1 MGVWV
6 CCVFTCS
13 CYVCTIFT
21 HSLCVVVAVSVLV
34 PTCKRCTYLR
44 CTNFLACVCVRARAC
59 VLACV
64 HMLQLPSE
72 YPDIPPRVYYHSHG
86 DRLNP
91 NLYENGT
98 YAHHCTPQTYVTCV
112 TTFMKMVR
120 MQTTVSTMAWM
131 GLRMNMSG
139 YECTRS
145 EILCPI
151 YRSKM
156 HAHKCRG
163 IV

>member
-1 MGVWV
+1 MAVLSCGVCV
-6 CCVFTCS
+6 CVCVC
-13 CYVCTIFT
+13 VCMRVCVRLFT

-59 VLACV
+59 VLACA

-120 MQTTVSTMAWM
+120 MHTTVT
-131 GLRMNMSG
+131 
-139 YECTRS
+139 YVT
-145 EILCPI
+145 
-151 YRSKM
+151 Y
-156 HAHKCRG
+156 AHRCFNDG
-163 IV
+163 MDGVTNEHVWV